1 MNLTRQGSAPI
12 RGRSILALSLL
23 ALLAFCCAPVFA
35 YGSSAG
41 IQYGDAPQTATG
53 KPPSE
58 SNLSDGSSST
68 SGVGSPTGG
77 SGSGGDGSPGAKS
90 PSEAGGSPSK
100 SDGGAGSKDGTGQQG
115 SQAKGGDKAA
125 LGTGK
130 QAGSTEPGSDGGGS
144 SPLVPILIAILVLA
158 GGSVAYVMIK
168 RRRGD
173 DPGSTDSSGSP
184 VSPEAS

>member
-1 MNLTRQGSAPI
+1 ML
-12 RGRSILALSLL
+12 
-23 ALLAFCCAPVFA
+23 A

-41 IQYGDAPQTATG
+41 FQYEDAPQTATG

-68 SGVGSPTGG
+68 SGVGHS
-77 SGSGGDGSPGAKS
+77 SGSGGSGGNSSSGAKAS
-90 PSEAGGSPSK
+90 DGAGGSSSK
-100 SDGGAGSKDGTGQQG
+100 SGKGAGGDDAAGQQG
-115 SQAKGGDKAA
+115 SQAKGDKDSLGSGKPVSAA
-125 LGTGK
+125 
-130 QAGSTEPGSDGGGS
+130 PGSDGGGS

-158 GGSVAYVMIK
+158 AGSVAYVMIK

-173 DPGSTDSSGSP
+173 DPGSADSSGSP